1 MVADSRNRRGAAT
14 YYRRVASVYAAGVVR
29 GNSKDIKKM
38 IEQIS
43 SMAGRSQQQQQ
54 QRLRVWPANV
64 FVVAAACLVLLV
76 GCGRQEEELLPVGV
90 PDQSVPDESVPDQS
104 VRQRT
109 QSNVSGLS
117 GDAASPLNDPGGE
130 SDGKPDGRTEDAG
143 TTSHYGQQAP
153 VGDDKKR
160 SVGQLREAALQA
172 LGAGQEDVA
181 FEYARQ
187 AMRIEPENPQV
198 VFLFAMVL
206 GDRQR
211 YAEAIQ
217 LLQELSSRE
226 PTTRLPALGQTA
238 EWMVDSGRY
247 DEAES
252 QFRSVLKEV
261 PDALMVHHRLG
272 QLLLQ
277 TGRRTEAALHFDFL
291 SQFGELDHEEL
302 RSLLIR
308 ARAFPGDN
316 GATRFDP
323 LNNLAM
329 CRQELADGKSDQVV
343 KVIVDAGDANSAAE
357 QALLAR
363 LLAEQEKFDDVRK
376 LLGKMEMAQA
386 GADGWYAKG
395 CLAFND
401 AEPKVAVA
409 CFCQTLLLDQTDVD
423 AYRMLSRA
431 LELTGEPE
439 IAKAIAA
446 RAVLVEE
453 THTMGTKLVGDQAKD
468 LELIQRLA
476 QSLMKLNRPMEA
488 LGWQTI
494 ALVHAVEAAAITE
507 TQAQATFEAIGRQ
520 REQLV
525 NSGQHRINPEFVLCG
540 LGAEVLDPIARK
552 SAD

>member
-1 MVADSRNRRGAAT
+1 
-14 YYRRVASVYAAGVVR
+14 
-29 GNSKDIKKM
+29 
-38 IEQIS
+38 
-43 SMAGRSQQQQQ
+43 MAGSSQQHEWWCKRSAQA
-54 QRLRVWPANV
+54 L
-64 FVVAAACLVLLV
+64 VVSAACLAMLV
-76 GCGRQEEELLPVGV
+76 GCRGQEDELLPV
-90 PDQSVPDESVPDQS
+90 SVPDQG
-104 VRQRT
+104 VRQQT
-109 QSNVSGLS
+109 QSSAGEPG
-117 GDAASPLNDPGGE
+117 GDATGPHEEPGSQKEPG
-130 SDGKPDGRTEDAG
+130 SQGKLGSQEKLGSQPENQTKDAG
-143 TTSHYGQQAP
+143 TALQRGDQATVAERSEP
-153 VGDDKKR
+153 

-172 LGAGQEDVA
+172 LGAGQEDLA
-181 FEYARQ
+181 FECARQ
-187 AMRIEPENPQV
+187 AMRLEPDNPQV
-198 VFLFAMVL
+198 VFLLAMVL
-206 GDRQR
+206 GDRHR

-217 LLQELSSRE
+217 LLQELSIRE

-238 EWMVDSGRY
+238 EWMVESGRY
-247 DEAES
+247 DEAEL
-252 QFRSVLKEV
+252 QFRSILQEV

-308 ARAFPGDN
+308 TQAFPGDD
-316 GATRFDP
+316 GVTRFDP

-343 KVIVDAGDANSAAE
+343 KAIVDAENANSATE
-357 QALLAR
+357 QALLIR
-363 LLAEQEKFDDVRK
+363 LLAEQEKFDNVRK
-376 LLGKMEMAQA
+376 LLDEIEMAQA

-395 CLAFND
+395 CLALKD

-431 LELTGEPE
+431 LRLTDEPG
-439 IAKAIAA
+439 IATSVAA

-453 THTMGTKLVGDQAKD
+453 TRQLGAKLVGDQEKN
-468 LELIQRLA
+468 LELIQQLA
-476 QSLMKLNRPMEA
+476 QALMKLNRPMEA

-494 ALVHAVEAAAITE
+494 ALVHAVEASAITDA
-507 TQAQATFEAIGRQ
+507 QAQATFEAIGRQ

-525 NSGQHRINPEFVLCG
+525 KSGQHRINPEFVLCG
-540 LGAEVLDPIARK
+540 LGSEVLDPIARK

>member
-1 MVADSRNRRGAAT
+1 M
-14 YYRRVASVYAAGVVR
+14 
-29 GNSKDIKKM
+29 KM

-43 SMAGRSQQQQQ
+43 GMAGGSQQHE
-54 QRLRVWPANV
+54 RLWLSSVNV
-64 FVVAAACLVLLV
+64 FLVAAACLVLLV
-76 GCGRQEEELLPVGV
+76 GCGRQEDELLPAGV
-90 PDQSVPDESVPDQS
+90 PDQSVPDQSVPDQIVPDQS

-109 QSNVSGLS
+109 ESNIAGLS
-117 GDAASPLNDPGGE
+117 GNVAVPSNESGGE
-130 SDGKPDGRTEDAG
+130 PDGRTEDAG
-143 TTSHYGQQAP
+143 TTAPRGQQVSVAE
-153 VGDDKKR
+153 DKKR

-172 LGAGQEDVA
+172 LGAGQEGLA
-181 FEYARQ
+181 FECARQ

-238 EWMVDSGRY
+238 EWMVESGRY

-252 QFRSVLKEV
+252 QFRSVLQEV

-308 ARAFPGDN
+308 AQAFPGDDA
-316 GATRFDP
+316 ATRFDP

-363 LLAEQEKFDDVRK
+363 LLAEQEKFDDVRI

-395 CLAFND
+395 LLAFKD

-453 THTMGTKLVGDQAKD
+453 TRTMGTKLVGDQAKN
-468 LELIQRLA
+468 LELIQRLT

-488 LGWQTI
+488 FGWQTI
-494 ALVHAVEAAAITE
+494 GLVHAVEVAAITE

-525 NSGQHRINPEFVLCG
+525 KSGQHRMNPEFVLCG
-540 LGAEVLDPIARK
+540 LGAEVLDPIANK
-552 SAD
+552 SADE

>member
-1 MVADSRNRRGAAT
+1 MV
-14 YYRRVASVYAAGVVR
+14 
-29 GNSKDIKKM
+29 
-38 IEQIS
+38 E
-43 SMAGRSQQQQQ
+43 
-54 QRLRVWPANV
+54 
-64 FVVAAACLVLLV
+64 
-76 GCGRQEEELLPVGV
+76 
-90 PDQSVPDESVPDQS
+90 
-104 VRQRT
+104 
-109 QSNVSGLS
+109 
-117 GDAASPLNDPGGE
+117 
-130 SDGKPDGRTEDAG
+130 
-143 TTSHYGQQAP
+143 
-153 VGDDKKR
+153 
-160 SVGQLREAALQA
+160 
-172 LGAGQEDVA
+172 
-181 FEYARQ
+181 
-187 AMRIEPENPQV
+187 
-198 VFLFAMVL
+198 
-206 GDRQR
+206 
-211 YAEAIQ
+211 
-217 LLQELSSRE
+217 
-226 PTTRLPALGQTA
+226 
-238 EWMVDSGRY
+238 SGRY

-409 CFCQTLLLDQTDVD
+409 CLCQTLLLDQTDVD

-453 THTMGTKLVGDQAKD
+453 TRTMGTKLVGDQAKD

-540 LGAEVLDPIARK
+540 LGAEVLDPIAKK